1 MPMGGGDPK
10 VYGDGQVVQIR
21 PESTRGNSDV
31 WDLKDVIVGL
41 LEERENLR
49 DAVAAAADFAAF
61 KTAVA
66 ALPRWVIVTDSLVN
80 IP

>member
-1 MPMGGGDPK
+1 MPVGGGDPK
-10 VYGDGQVVQIR
+10 VLGDGQVVQIR
-21 PESTRGNSDV
+21 PDYGRGNADI
-31 WDLKDVIVGL
+31 WDTKDVVVGL

-49 DAVAAAADFAAF
+49 AAVAGAVDFAAF
-61 KTAVA
+61 KVAVA